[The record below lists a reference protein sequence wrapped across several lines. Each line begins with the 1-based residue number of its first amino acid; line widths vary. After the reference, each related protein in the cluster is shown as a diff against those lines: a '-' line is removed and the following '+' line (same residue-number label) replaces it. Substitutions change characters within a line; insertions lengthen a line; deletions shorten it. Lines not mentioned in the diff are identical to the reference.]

1 MKLLSL
7 TESIKLVKKY
17 GVQFAPSRQA
27 GTAEEAARA
36 AEELGFPVALKLISS
51 KISHK
56 TDIGGVALNIENSA
70 GARKAFARMRKL
82 RGFKGVLVQKMVRG
96 KEIIIGGKRDE
107 QFGPTILF
115 GLGGIFVEVFKDYTV
130 RVCPITVRDAREMVQ
145 GIKAYP
151 ILAGFRSKKGV
162 NIKAIEK
169 DLLKVNRLLMKEK
182 NIRELDINPLI
193 ASAKGVTAVDARVVV
208 D

>member
-27 GTAEEAARA
+27 GTAEEAAKA

>member
-70 GARKAFARMRKL
+70 RARKAFARMRKL

-151 ILAGFRSKKGV
+151 VLAGFRSKKGV

>member
-151 ILAGFRSKKGV
+151 VLAGFRSKKGV